1 MLPVQSATLT
11 LPSIML
17 ILRPITQPLPPNML
31 LLLTM
36 VLILLPTELTLP
48 SIMLILQPITQPLL
62 PNMLLLL
69 AMVLI
74 LLPAELTLPLIY
86 INKV

>member
-1 MLPVQSATLT
+1 MLPVPSATLT

-48 SIMLILQPITQPLL
+48 
-62 PNMLLLL
+62 
-69 AMVLI
+69 
-74 LLPAELTLPLIY
+74 LIY

>member
-1 MLPVQSATLT
+1 MLPVPPSMLT

-17 ILRPITQPLPPNML
+17 ILRPITRPLPPNMQ

-36 VLILLPTELTLP
+36 VLILLP
-48 SIMLILQPITQPLL
+48 I
-62 PNMLLLL
+62 
-69 AMVLI
+69 
-74 LLPAELTLPLIY
+74 ELTLPLIY

>member
-1 MLPVQSATLT
+1 MLPLPPSVLT

-17 ILRPITQPLPPNML
+17 ILR
-31 LLLTM
+31 
-36 VLILLPTELTLP
+36 
-48 SIMLILQPITQPLL
+48 PITQPLL

>member
-1 MLPVQSATLT
+1 MLPLPPSVLP

-31 LLLTM
+31 LLLAM

-48 SIMLILQPITQPLL
+48 
-62 PNMLLLL
+62 
-69 AMVLI
+69 
-74 LLPAELTLPLIY
+74 LIY

>member
-1 MLPVQSATLT
+1 MLPVPSATLT

-31 LLLTM
+31 LLL
-36 VLILLPTELTLP
+36 
-48 SIMLILQPITQPLL
+48 
-62 PNMLLLL
+62 

-74 LLPAELTLPLIY
+74 LLHAEQTLPLIY

>member
-1 MLPVQSATLT
+1 
-11 LPSIML
+11 
-17 ILRPITQPLPPNML
+17 ML
-31 LLLTM
+31 LLLAM
-36 VLILLPTELTLP
+36 VLILLPTELALP

>member
-1 MLPVQSATLT
+1 MLT

-17 ILRPITQPLPPNML
+17 ILRSITQPLLPNML

-36 VLILLPTELTLP
+36 VLILLPTE
-48 SIMLILQPITQPLL
+48 Q
-62 PNMLLLL
+62 
-69 AMVLI
+69 
-74 LLPAELTLPLIY
+74 TLPLIY

>member
-1 MLPVQSATLT
+1 MLF

-31 LLLTM
+31 LLLIM

-48 SIMLILQPITQPLL
+48 
-62 PNMLLLL
+62 
-69 AMVLI
+69 
-74 LLPAELTLPLIY
+74 LIY